1 MKNSG
6 TIFPR
11 DASGVQ
17 VLMSFLQDGD
27 GPMGQMRWVCRLAVL
42 WFAVL
47 GSISWGDIPPF
58 PEGVDQPHP
67 VEPLPQSTEVVKVI
81 NSVSYREQQQLEG
94 EPDNV
99 LAKIVIPRK
108 VLLQLLSQ
116 QDVRPAAAPQ
126 PSESP
131 IDGTIIAGL
140 CLAAA
145 MVAGG
150 YAWKRTAH
158 RRTTGG
164 AAIVLAFLGVATSGF
179 ADLGPPLPRPGKPT
193 QVIDNHPQAS
203 YKVVLETVEE
213 DGPVQVSIRR

>member
-6 TIFPR
+6 NHFPAGR
-11 DASGVQ
+11 VRCAGADVVPSRRRR
-17 VLMSFLQDGD
+17 SDG
-27 GPMGQMRWVCRLAVL
+27 QTRWVCRLAVL

-99 LAKIVIPRK
+99 LAEIVIPRK

-116 QDVRPAAAPQ
+116 QDVGPAAAPQ

-150 YAWKRTAH
+150 YAW
-158 RRTTGG
+158 
-164 AAIVLAFLGVATSGF
+164 
-179 ADLGPPLPRPGKPT
+179 
-193 QVIDNHPQAS
+193 N
-203 YKVVLETVEE
+203 
-213 DGPVQVSIRR
+213 